1 MFTVID
7 SARDCLWSSTVFLRF
22 CYENNNYSFRFATTT
37 SYSDYRY
44 FIFHDI
50 GFRKVSNIE
59 IDISVVQ
66 SLLKPYDNGLLTN
79 QSWRSSVLMLR
90 PHAVWNSLLPLY
102 ALLTVS

>member
-1 MFTVID
+1 MTACDLQPSFF
-7 SARDCLWSSTVFLRF
+7 VFVMKK
-22 CYENNNYSFRFATTT
+22 NNYSFRFATTT

-50 GFRKVSNIE
+50 GSRKVSNSE

-79 QSWRSSVLMLR
+79 QS
-90 PHAVWNSLLPLY
+90 
-102 ALLTVS
+102 